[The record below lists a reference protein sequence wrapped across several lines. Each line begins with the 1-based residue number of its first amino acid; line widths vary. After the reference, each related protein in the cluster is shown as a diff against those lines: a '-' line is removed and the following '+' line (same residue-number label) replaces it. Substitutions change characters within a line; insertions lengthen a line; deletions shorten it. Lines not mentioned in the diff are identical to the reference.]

1 METESDYYQELSR
14 EAGFLHPHK
23 ETRCMCI
30 GQQRQAYLR
39 LVKAVSREA
48 LSSVRKHLVYIFYA
62 HYRLLYKDPRGWLY
76 VPLSLTLGIWL
87 CYTHVANASSTH
99 SPRTSLTRGASSAC
113 RVHTP
118 FSFLLSYLSHWF
130 VEVVF
135 ILWLQPI
142 WPFDVGQ
149 RVSYLSVLL
158 IVSSPDSLLL
168 HFMPTGLLTLK
179 VSWMLN
185 FSSWAYSPVAASVMF
200 IKSKGSRSICSFQ
213 IEDPLE
219 LYTLLLPSD
228 LTTVS
233 LLTVMVS

>member
-1 METESDYYQELSR
+1 MHTIDICTRIPED
-14 EAGFLHPHK
+14 GFTSLWASPW
-23 ETRCMCI
+23 EYGCATPMCLTL
-30 GQQRQAYLR
+30 RQAHTHPGL
-39 LVKAVSREA
+39 
-48 LSSVRKHLVYIFYA
+48 
-62 HYRLLYKDPRGWLY
+62 P
-76 VPLSLTLGIWL
+76 SL
-87 CYTHVANASSTH
+87 
-99 SPRTSLTRGASSAC
+99 GASSAC

-118 FSFLLSYLSHWF
+118 FSFLLSYISHWF

-168 HFMPTGLLTLK
+168 HFMPAGLLTLK

-219 LYTLLLPSD
+219 LYTSLLPSD
-228 LTTVS
+228 LTAVS